1 VAPLNNHLP
10 PGVDQVQVEPPR
22 YAGAT
27 LASSVV
33 LPGVTSDDADF
44 WPTRPRRLMKNE
56 IYARN

>member
-1 VAPLNNHLP
+1 
-10 PGVDQVQVEPPR
+10 
-22 YAGAT
+22 
-27 LASSVV
+27 V